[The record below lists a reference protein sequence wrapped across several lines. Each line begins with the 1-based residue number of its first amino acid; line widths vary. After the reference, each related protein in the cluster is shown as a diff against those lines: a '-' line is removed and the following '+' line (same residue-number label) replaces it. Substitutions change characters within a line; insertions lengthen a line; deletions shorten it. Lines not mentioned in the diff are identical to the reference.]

1 MNIFSFCLKD
11 LNVQSGQNQALSVK
25 SDVSV
30 KRITWNYST
39 LSNSDENLTPF
50 PILKS
55 FKRQSNV
62 KSFLQ
67 WFH

>member
-11 LNVQSGQNQALSVK
+11 LNVQSGHNQALSVK

-30 KRITWNYST
+30 KRITWNYNT
-39 LSNSDENLTPF
+39 LSNSDENLTPS

-55 FKRQSNV
+55 FKRQSSV
-62 KSFLQ
+62 KSFVQ

>member
-1 MNIFSFCLKD
+1 MKIFSFCVKYLKD

-30 KRITWNYST
+30 KRITRNYNT

-50 PILKS
+50 PHFEEL
-55 FKRQSNV
+55 
-62 KSFLQ
+62 
-67 WFH
+67 